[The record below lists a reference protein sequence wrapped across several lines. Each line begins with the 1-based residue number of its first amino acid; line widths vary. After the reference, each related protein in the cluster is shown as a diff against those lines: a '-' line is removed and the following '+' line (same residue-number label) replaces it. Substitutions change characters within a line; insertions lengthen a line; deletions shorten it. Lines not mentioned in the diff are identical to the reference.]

1 MTFIRSS
8 WYAVGSSEHIS
19 RGAPLERTM
28 IEERLVLYRK
38 QDGPPMALCN
48 RRSQPVALL
57 SMGRLGGFTCGYRG
71 EEDRCV
77 QYSHGNGAIPKAAK
91 VQSYPIIDRDGF
103 SWIWMGSPDAASVDL
118 IPDLGPS
125 DVAP

>member
-1 MTFIRSS
+1 
-8 WYAVGSSEHIS
+8 
-19 RGAPLERTM
+19 M

-48 RRSQPVALL
+48 HHSQPVALL
-57 SMGRLGGFTCGYRG
+57 SMGRSDGFTCGYRG
-71 EEDRCV
+71 KEDRCV
-77 QYSHGNGAIPKAAK
+77 QYSHGNGAIPKAEK